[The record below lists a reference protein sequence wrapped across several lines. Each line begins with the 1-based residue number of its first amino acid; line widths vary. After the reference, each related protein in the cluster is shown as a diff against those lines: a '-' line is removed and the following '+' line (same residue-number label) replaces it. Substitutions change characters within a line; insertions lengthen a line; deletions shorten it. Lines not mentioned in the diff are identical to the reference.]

1 MRHRLA
7 SGVAVFSKEIDI
19 DVISLREG
27 DNMEPKMPRF
37 SFQERAAEKAAA
49 RERDEELLRSGQ
61 VSHADMA
68 RANGGSIRGARY
80 KGPAK
85 RIQALAASQPSDD
98 DSV

>member
-1 MRHRLA
+1 M
-7 SGVAVFSKEIDI
+7 K
-19 DVISLREG
+19 
-27 DNMEPKMPRF
+27 PKVPRY

-68 RANGGSIRGARY
+68 RTNGGSVRGARY
-80 KGPAK
+80 KGPSK
-85 RIQALAASQPSDD
+85 RIQALAASLPSED